1 MSCTKM
7 FSLNQGFV
15 QSEVQSIIQSVAELQ
30 NLFRPMV
37 QYTGNGV
44 VQSVDSVLVQS
55 SEFIT
60 GN

>member
-7 FSLNQGFV
+7 FSLYQGSV
-15 QSEVQSIIQSVAELQ
+15 QYEVQSIIQSVTVLQ

-37 QYTGNGV
+37 QYTGKGV
-44 VQSVDSVLVQS
+44 VQSVGSVHVQFT
-55 SEFIT
+55 EFIT

>member
-15 QSEVQSIIQSVAELQ
+15 QSEVQSIIQSVAVLQ

>member
-7 FSLNQGFV
+7 FSLNQGLV
-15 QSEVQSIIQSVAELQ
+15 QSEVQSIIQSVAVLQ